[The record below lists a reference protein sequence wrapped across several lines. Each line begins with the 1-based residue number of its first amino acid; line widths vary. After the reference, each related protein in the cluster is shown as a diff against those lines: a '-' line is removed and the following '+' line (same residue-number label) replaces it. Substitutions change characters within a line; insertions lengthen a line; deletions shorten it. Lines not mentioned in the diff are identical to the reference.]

1 MRVVA
6 RSEVEFLA
14 AEDGAGGEKP
24 GGAEEN
30 EDKTDDD
37 CHFLM
42 PFCSSFNYFPSVR
55 TMFGK

>member
-6 RSEVEFLA
+6 GSEVEFLA
-14 AEDGAGGEKP
+14 AEDGPGGKKP

-37 CHFLM
+37 CHF
-42 PFCSSFNYFPSVR
+42 
-55 TMFGK
+55 